1 MQKLDYLSDQE
12 RRVIMAFSQRL
23 VNKIL
28 HQPTVRLKQQASSR
42 EAYRYTEA
50 VRDLFGIS
58 RDDDKPDAGGVHG

>member
-1 MQKLDYLSDQE
+1 
-12 RRVIMAFSQRL
+12 MAFSQRL

-28 HQPTVRLKQQASSR
+28 HQPTVRLKQHASGR

-58 RDDDKPDAGGVHG
+58 ADEGKSDGGGPDG